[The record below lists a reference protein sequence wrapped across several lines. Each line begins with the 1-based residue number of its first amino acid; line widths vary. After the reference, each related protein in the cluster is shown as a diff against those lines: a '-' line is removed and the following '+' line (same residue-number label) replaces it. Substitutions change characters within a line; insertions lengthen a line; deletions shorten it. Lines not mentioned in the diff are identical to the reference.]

1 MWSAL
6 QSVGGFVNRNRTKI
20 IVASVIAIGISAY
33 LYYES
38 TSQAETGSDERD
50 ESQNKVEPLRLM
62 NENKVAIRNANRA
75 RLLLKIRKQFD
86 FAACQFLPT
95 LRVKIV
101 EVVDI
106 NGTVKHIKQLRMQA
120 TSNQEELEARLW
132 NEIKIASFTMLLVTA
147 YMLSAVCTLLRI
159 QLSILAR
166 SLNQTYEVEDSEVQL
181 NSDMFHALIEG
192 TYKQL
197 FGSGLKQFTEMV
209 KLRVSTDL
217 AGWTVKD
224 KLHVEYEEL
233 VQVLVSMRRNLEA
246 DMEGMIKT
254 IFIRKHRQRE
264 LLSELLCYYFPTTH
278 DFYRLC

>member
-1 MWSAL
+1 MWQTVS
-6 QSVGGFVNRNRTKI
+6 GFVNRNRTKI
-20 IVASVIAIGISAY
+20 IVASGIAIGVSAY
-33 LYYES
+33 LYYDS
-38 TSQAETGSDERD
+38 TLQTEAEKRNEQEDS
-50 ESQNKVEPLRLM
+50 VEPIRLM

-95 LRVKIV
+95 LRAKIV

-106 NGTVKHIKQLRMQA
+106 NGTVRHIKELRMHA

-132 NEIKIASFTMLLVTA
+132 NEIKNASFTMLLVTA
-147 YMLSAVCTLLRI
+147 YMLSAVCSLLRI

-166 SLNQTYEVEDSEVQL
+166 SLHQTYEHEDTDIQL
-181 NSDMFHALIEG
+181 NGEMFHALIEG

-197 FGSGLKQFTEMV
+197 FGSGLRQFTEMV

-233 VQVLVSMRRNLEA
+233 TQMLALMRRNLEA
-246 DMEGMIKT
+246 DMEGVIKT
-254 IFIRKHRQRE
+254 IFIRKHTQ
-264 LLSELLCYYFPTTH
+264 
-278 DFYRLC
+278 

>member
-1 MWSAL
+1 MWSVL
-6 QSVGGFVNRNRTKI
+6 QSVGGFVDRNRTKI
-20 IVASVIAIGISAY
+20 IVASAIAIGVSVY
-33 LYYES
+33 LYYDS
-38 TSQAETGSDERD
+38 TVQAEAESRT
-50 ESQNKVEPLRLM
+50 ESQQKDEPLRLM
-62 NENKVAIRNANRA
+62 NDNKVAIRNANRA
-75 RLLLKIRKQFD
+75 RLLVKIRKQFD

-106 NGTVKHIKQLRMQA
+106 NGTVKHIKELRMHA

-132 NEIKIASFTMLLVTA
+132 NEIKNASFTMLLVTA

-166 SLNQTYEVEDSEVQL
+166 SLYQTYEHEDTDIQL
-181 NSDMFHALIEG
+181 NSEMFHALIEG

-197 FGSGLKQFTEMV
+197 FGSGLRQFTEMV

-233 VQVLVSMRRNLEA
+233 AQMLGLMRRNLEA

-254 IFIRKHRQRE
+254 IFIRKYCVD
-264 LLSELLCYYFPTTH
+264 LTFPYSLCIAW
-278 DFYRLC
+278 LCIVWL

>member
-1 MWSAL
+1 M
-6 QSVGGFVNRNRTKI
+6 
-20 IVASVIAIGISAY
+20 ASVIAIGVSAY
-33 LYYES
+33 LYYDSTLQDDAEQRQES
-38 TSQAETGSDERD
+38 NE
-50 ESQNKVEPLRLM
+50 KVEPIRLLS
-62 NENKVAIRNANRA
+62 ENKVAIRNANRA
-75 RLLLKIRKQFD
+75 RLLQRIRKQFD

-106 NGTVKHIKQLRMQA
+106 NGTVRHIKELRTHA

-132 NEIKIASFTMLLVTA
+132 NEIKNASFTMLLVTA

-166 SLNQTYEVEDSEVQL
+166 SLYQNYENEDTDIQL
-181 NSDMFHALIEG
+181 NGEMFHALIQG

-197 FGSGLKQFTEMV
+197 FGTGLRQFTEMV

-224 KLHVEYEEL
+224 KLHVDYEEL
-233 VQVLVSMRRNLEA
+233 TQMLVSMRRNLES

-254 IFIRKHRQRE
+254 IFIRE
-264 LLSELLCYYFPTTH
+264 Y
-278 DFYRLC
+278 